1 MYIFIYSLYT
11 EYIHSEHTH
20 THTHCDY
27 KALRDQG
34 QYAMRISALKQQNQP
49 GTGPSELLGASPLPG
64 STESHWGE
72 KRINRIIRKKRKGEE
87 KEEI

>member
-1 MYIFIYSLYT
+1 
-11 EYIHSEHTH
+11 
-20 THTHCDY
+20 
-27 KALRDQG
+27 
-34 QYAMRISALKQQNQP
+34 MRISALKQQNQP